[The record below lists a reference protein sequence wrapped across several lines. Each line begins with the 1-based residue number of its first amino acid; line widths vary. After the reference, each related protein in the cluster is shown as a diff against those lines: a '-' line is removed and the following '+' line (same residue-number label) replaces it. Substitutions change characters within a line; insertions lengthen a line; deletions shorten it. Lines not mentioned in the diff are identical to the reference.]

1 MTQTVE
7 ITDVRSLDEF
17 RNLIKPIAQAAY
29 DRVANLPKEP
39 GKIRINIEPETCV
52 EILTDEFVQILPE
65 EYVNRSESQ
74 MGALRYVRQSEL
86 RKTIPAEVVA
96 DTIGKMKTVVLV

>member
-1 MTQTVE
+1 MIQSVE

-17 RNLIKPIAQAAY
+17 RNLIKPVAQDAY

-39 GKIRINIEPETCV
+39 GKIRINVEPETCV
-52 EILTDEFVQILPE
+52 EILTDEFVQKLPE
-65 EYVNRSESQ
+65 EYVKRSKSQ

-86 RKTIPAEVVA
+86 RKTVPAEVVV
-96 DTIGKMKTVVLV
+96 DTIGRMKTLVLV

>member
-1 MTQTVE
+1 MTQSVE

-39 GKIRINIEPETCV
+39 GKIRINVEPETYL
-52 EILTDEFVQILPE
+52 EILTDEFVQRLPE
-65 EYVNRSESQ
+65 EYVSRSKSQ

-86 RKTIPAEVVA
+86 LKTIPAEVVV
-96 DTIGKMKTVVLV
+96 DTIGKMKTMVLV